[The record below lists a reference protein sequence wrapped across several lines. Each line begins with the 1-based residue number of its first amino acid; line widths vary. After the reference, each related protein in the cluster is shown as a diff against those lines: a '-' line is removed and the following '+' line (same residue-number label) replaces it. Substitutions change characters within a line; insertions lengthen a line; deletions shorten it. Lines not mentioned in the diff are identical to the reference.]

1 MMKISLQFDGY
12 DEFTKYMGRFAEI
25 THLLKGETG
34 KATIQVQMPAEVS
47 TTPQQTVT
55 PVQQAVTPVQQAV
68 VQTPQ
73 EVPFAPVQQA
83 TQSVT
88 PVQTEVHNY
97 TLDELSKAAVQLMD
111 AGKQAELVSLINT
124 FGVMSMPEL
133 PKERYGEFA
142 VALRELGAQL

>member
-1 MMKISLQFDGY
+1 MKISLQFDGY

-47 TTPQQTVT
+47 TT

-111 AGKQAELVSLINT
+111 VGKQAELVSLINT

>member
-47 TTPQQTVT
+47 TTPQQ
-55 PVQQAVTPVQQAV
+55 AVTPVQQDV

>member
-55 PVQQAVTPVQQAV
+55 PVQQDV

-73 EVPFAPVQQA
+73 EVPFVPVQQA

>member
-1 MMKISLQFDGY
+1 MKISLQFDGY

-47 TTPQQTVT
+47 TTPQQ
-55 PVQQAVTPVQQAV
+55 AVTPVQQDV

-133 PKERYGEFA
+133 PKGRYGEFA

>member
-1 MMKISLQFDGY
+1 MKISLQFDGY

-47 TTPQQTVT
+47 TTPQQ
-55 PVQQAVTPVQQAV
+55 AV
-68 VQTPQ
+68 
-73 EVPFAPVQQA
+73 APVQQA
-83 TQSVT
+83 T

-142 VALRELGAQL
+142 VALRGLGAQL

>member
-1 MMKISLQFDGY
+1 MKISLQFDGY

-47 TTPQQTVT
+47 TTPQQ
-55 PVQQAVTPVQQAV
+55 AVT
-68 VQTPQ
+68 
-73 EVPFAPVQQA
+73 PVQQA

>member
-1 MMKISLQFDGY
+1 MKISLQFDGY

-47 TTPQQTVT
+47 TT

>member
-1 MMKISLQFDGY
+1 MKISLQFDGY

-55 PVQQAVTPVQQAV
+55 PVQQAVAQTLQQAV
-68 VQTPQ
+68 T
-73 EVPFAPVQQA
+73 PVQQA

>member
-1 MMKISLQFDGY
+1 MKISLQFDGY

>member
-1 MMKISLQFDGY
+1 MKISLQFDGY
-12 DEFTKYMGRFAEI
+12 DEFTNYMGRFAEI

-47 TTPQQTVT
+47 TT

-133 PKERYGEFA
+133 PKGRYGEFA

>member
-1 MMKISLQFDGY
+1 MKISLQFDGY

-55 PVQQAVTPVQQAV
+55 PVQQAV

-73 EVPFAPVQQA
+73 EVSFAPVQQA

>member
-1 MMKISLQFDGY
+1 MKISLQFDGY

-111 AGKQAELVSLINT
+111 AGKQTELVSLINT

>member
-1 MMKISLQFDGY
+1 MKISLQFDGY

-47 TTPQQTVT
+47 TTPQQ
-55 PVQQAVTPVQQAV
+55 AVTPVQQDV

>member
-1 MMKISLQFDGY
+1 MKISLQFDGY

-34 KATIQVQMPAEVS
+34 KATIQLQMPAEVS
-47 TTPQQTVT
+47 TTPQQTGT

>member
-1 MMKISLQFDGY
+1 MKISLQFDGY
-12 DEFTKYMGRFAEI
+12 DEFTKYTGRFAEI

-47 TTPQQTVT
+47 TT

>member
-1 MMKISLQFDGY
+1 MKISLQFDGY

-47 TTPQQTVT
+47 TTPQQAVT

>member
-1 MMKISLQFDGY
+1 MKISLQFDGY

-55 PVQQAVTPVQQAV
+55 PVQQAVA
-68 VQTPQ
+68 QTPQ

-83 TQSVT
+83 VT

>member
-1 MMKISLQFDGY
+1 MKISLQFDGY

-25 THLLKGETG
+25 THLLKRETG

-47 TTPQQTVT
+47 TTP
-55 PVQQAVTPVQQAV
+55 QQAVTPVQQAV

>member
-1 MMKISLQFDGY
+1 MKISLQFDGY

-55 PVQQAVTPVQQAV
+55 PVQQAV

-73 EVPFAPVQQA
+73 EVSFAPVQQA

-111 AGKQAELVSLINT
+111 AGKQAELVALINT

-133 PKERYGEFA
+133 PKGRYGEFA

>member
-1 MMKISLQFDGY
+1 MKISLQFDGY

-47 TTPQQTVT
+47 TTPQQ
-55 PVQQAVTPVQQAV
+55 AVTPVQQAV

-73 EVPFAPVQQA
+73 EVPCAPVQQA

>member
-1 MMKISLQFDGY
+1 MKISLQFDGY

-55 PVQQAVTPVQQAV
+55 PVQQDV

>member
-1 MMKISLQFDGY
+1 MKISLQFDGY

-55 PVQQAVTPVQQAV
+55 PVQQDV

-88 PVQTEVHNY
+88 PVQTEVRNY

>member
-1 MMKISLQFDGY
+1 MKISLQFDGY

-25 THLLKGETG
+25 THLLKWETG

-47 TTPQQTVT
+47 TTPQQ
-55 PVQQAVTPVQQAV
+55 AVTPVQQDV

-133 PKERYGEFA
+133 PKGRYGEFA

>member
-1 MMKISLQFDGY
+1 MKISLQFDGY

-47 TTPQQTVT
+47 TTPQQ
-55 PVQQAVTPVQQAV
+55 AVTPVQQAV

-83 TQSVT
+83 VT

>member
-1 MMKISLQFDGY
+1 MKISLQFDGY

-55 PVQQAVTPVQQAV
+55 PVQQDV

-73 EVPFAPVQQA
+73 EVPFVPVQQA

>member
-1 MMKISLQFDGY
+1 MKISLQFDGY

-47 TTPQQTVT
+47 TTPQQ
-55 PVQQAVTPVQQAV
+55 A
-68 VQTPQ
+68 
-73 EVPFAPVQQA
+73 
-83 TQSVT
+83 VT

>member
-1 MMKISLQFDGY
+1 MKISLQFDGY

-47 TTPQQTVT
+47 TTP
-55 PVQQAVTPVQQAV
+55 VQQAVT
-68 VQTPQ
+68 
-73 EVPFAPVQQA
+73 PVQQA

>member
-1 MMKISLQFDGY
+1 MKISLQFDGY

-133 PKERYGEFA
+133 PKGRYGEFA

>member
-1 MMKISLQFDGY
+1 MKISLQFDGY

-55 PVQQAVTPVQQAV
+55 PVQQDV

-133 PKERYGEFA
+133 PKGRYGEFA

>member
-1 MMKISLQFDGY
+1 MKISLQFDGY

-47 TTPQQTVT
+47 TTPQQ
-55 PVQQAVTPVQQAV
+55 AVTPVQQAV

-73 EVPFAPVQQA
+73 EVSFAPVQQA

-111 AGKQAELVSLINT
+111 AGKQAELVSLINN

>member
-1 MMKISLQFDGY
+1 MKISLQFDGY
-12 DEFTKYMGRFAEI
+12 DEFTKYMGRFAEIAEI

-47 TTPQQTVT
+47 TTPQQ
-55 PVQQAVTPVQQAV
+55 AVTPVQQDV

>member
-1 MMKISLQFDGY
+1 MKISLQFDGY

-34 KATIQVQMPAEVS
+34 KATIQVQMP
-47 TTPQQTVT
+47 
-55 PVQQAVTPVQQAV
+55 QQAVTPVQQAV
-68 VQTPQ
+68 AQTLQ
-73 EVPFAPVQQA
+73 QAVTPVQQA

>member
-1 MMKISLQFDGY
+1 MKISLQFDGY

-55 PVQQAVTPVQQAV
+55 PVQQDV

-73 EVPFAPVQQA
+73 EVPFVPVQQA

-88 PVQTEVHNY
+88 PIQTEVHNY